1 MIFEI
6 NREVLLRPLS
16 QVTNIVERKQ
26 TLPILSNVH
35 MKLEDGQLR
44 FTSTDLEIEIVANV
58 DIQNGTSGEVTVGA
72 RKLLDITRA
81 LPEGSPLSFT
91 LDRGKVVVK
100 SGSSKFVLHTLPADE
115 FPRIQEQ
122 TWSSELQVDA
132 ASIKRLI
139 DLTAFAM
146 ANQDVR
152 YYLNGL
158 FLALKDGKLA
168 AVATDGHRL
177 AKSELSDDGLDGE
190 FEIIVPRKA
199 IQEISRLLGDASD
212 SVTVSINSNHINVRI
227 GDLEFTSKLIEGRFP
242 DYKNVIPIGQ
252 KLHIDLDRVLFRT
265 ALQRASILTNDK
277 FKGIRIDLKPG
288 QMTIVANNPEQEEA
302 YENLEIEYDGEP
314 MDIGFNVTYMLD
326 ALNAL
331 DCETVQIG
339 LTDNSSSSLIREP
352 GDETTIYVV
361 MPMRI

>member
-6 NREVLLRPLS
+6 NRETLLRPLS

-35 MKLEDGQLR
+35 MKLENGLLS
-44 FTSTDLEIEIVANV
+44 FTSTDLEIEIVASV
-58 DIQNGTSGEVTVGA
+58 DMDNGTAGEVTVGA

-81 LPEGSPLSFT
+81 LPEGSVLSFT
-91 LDRGKVVVK
+91 RDKGKVVVK
-100 SGSSKFVLHTLPADE
+100 SGSSKFVLHTLPAEE
-115 FPRIQEQ
+115 FPRIQDQ
-122 TWSSELQVDA
+122 TWEGELRVDGDA
-132 ASIKRLI
+132 IKQLI
-139 DLTAFAM
+139 DRTAFAM

-158 FLALKDGKLA
+158 FLAMEGGKLT

-177 AKSELSDDGLDGE
+177 AKSEISDDGFDAK

-199 IQEISRLLGDASD
+199 VQEISRLLADGSNDIA
-212 SVTVSINSNHINVRI
+212 VSINSNHIMFEVS
-227 GDLEFTSKLIEGRFP
+227 DLCFTSKLIEGRFP

-252 KLHIDLDRVLFRT
+252 NVHINMDRQAFRT

-277 FKGIRIDLKPG
+277 FKGIRMEIKPG
-288 QMTIVANNPEQEEA
+288 ELTIVANNPEQEEA
-302 YENLEIEYDGEP
+302 YERIDIDYDGEP
-314 MDIGFNVTYMLD
+314 INIGFNVAYMLD
-326 ALNAL
+326 ALGAL
-331 DCETVQIG
+331 DSDTVQIG
-339 LTDNSSSSLIREP
+339 LTDNTSSSLIQEP
-352 GDETTIYVV
+352 GNDATIYVV